1 MIGVLVLTH
10 GATGE
15 HMLATA
21 RQILGS
27 TALHAAALG
36 VEPDADPQTVIE
48 RARALA
54 QQLDDG
60 SGVLILTDMYGA
72 TPGNV
77 AAALLADGRVEGVA
91 GLSLPMLVRVL
102 SGRERRPRRR
112 GEAGALRRRRGR
124 AAHERGLLPRC
135 QALKYK
141 SSTSWD
147 CTRAPPR
154 S

>member
-27 TALHAAALG
+27 TAMHAAALG
-36 VEPDADPQTVIE
+36 VEPDADPQAVIE

-102 SGRERRPRRR
+102 SARNGSLDDAVKRALS
-112 GEAGALRRRRGR
+112 GGAEGVL
-124 AAHERGLLPRC
+124 HMND
-135 QALKYK
+135 
-141 SSTSWD
+141 D
-147 CTRAPPR
+147 CCRDA
-154 S
+154 

>member
-27 TALHAAALG
+27 TSMPAAALG
-36 VEPDADPQTVIE
+36 VEPDADPQAVVE

-54 QQLDDG
+54 QQLDGG

-102 SGRERRPRRR
+102 SGRNGGLDAAVKRALS
-112 GEAGALRRRRGR
+112 GGAEGVL
-124 AAHERGLLPRC
+124 HMND
-135 QALKYK
+135 
-141 SSTSWD
+141 D
-147 CTRAPPR
+147 CCRDAKR
-154 S
+154 